1 MSAGCYWGRVTT
13 KMYTRLSGP
22 RTALKRPT
30 APYERKSDR
39 ENAARFPPLA
49 SQHNPVFRQRDGPD
63 AGPES
68 SQDRSAQR
76 ARSYDGR
83 GSPAKPSAARR
94 SWPRWSSTGYSKPIP
109 GKPQAGSLAE
119 SWTVSPDG
127 LVLMYDRAIFVPLFE
142 PAFLNGYGPRVVES
156 GLGLIT
162 YHGYSAPYEDV
173 KLRAR

>member
-1 MSAGCYWGRVTT
+1 MLLGAGHNEDVHAVVGAENR
-13 KMYTRLSGP
+13 
-22 RTALKRPT
+22 ALKRPT

-94 SWPRWSSTGYSKPIP
+94 SWPRWSSTGYS
-109 GKPQAGSLAE
+109 
-119 SWTVSPDG
+119 
-127 LVLMYDRAIFVPLFE
+127 
-142 PAFLNGYGPRVVES
+142 
-156 GLGLIT
+156 IT
-162 YHGYSAPYEDV
+162 
-173 KLRAR
+173 